1 MRKVVL
7 PATLSHCGSNKS
19 RVTCCCRPATVL
31 SDLLSDN
38 PVTLRGWRGQHGEH
52 SAILIVY
59 LRSCAA
65 RTWQFDDGAIECP
78 VADLSAR
85 ICAQLLQRRGARY
98 MALISSVD
106 SRSTF
111 SLSAAASRGDLT
123 GFQRPL
129 HTSGKFSGFGGVKRE
144 RGHAPDFA
152 SRRQTG
158 RLPFSIFG
166 PYRRAVR
173 NIELSLVA
181 APGARVFHGA
191 ESAERR
197 APSYV
202 RTSDVLPPPGS
213 RKRFRCRCYS
223 IKKETSAALDQRSAS
238 NRPADLRCHNRPE
251 LVALNEASAA
261 ARALVQ
267 RVLQSRQS
275 KLAARAC
282 TAYAVISASLM
293 LAIGDAADASIS
305 SARLLHPRCCPP
317 ASRCFRSRT
326 CAPAAAFAPAR
337 RSVKVINSDAD
348 RLGLTGVRPS
358 SSMAEAGSPTQPPP
372 AAVTPAALRK
382 HEADL
387 ISSSQKAFTNE
398 DSKALAGTRHRA
410 TTQGAKPPNAK
421 PVRRRIT
428 HTTST
433 PEVEGEASMDVNET
447 SCEMRAESEPREDY
461 EDTGEPWQEAYYRR
475 RKKKGNMMETTALAL
490 ANATKPT
497 SQEDRYV
504 IVFRAQERYD
514 ITSIPVRTLQR
525 NFYTALNVDP
535 ARCRKEDLP
544 TFRSSKVTNTVSAIV
559 PDRSQAQVL
568 LKMKHIQ
575 APDKVVEVVAHEIP
589 PEDTCRG
596 VAHGVDPNESPAE
609 TLDDPRCRYR
619 EILYA
624 RALGNRG
631 LALVTFQG
639 KRPPRT
645 VLYHDFITK
654 VTLYRPTTVVCR
666 RCQGLGQIEKV
677 CTKKPRC
684 PDCGCIT
691 QEGHVC
697 ERTYCVNCHVL
708 KHLATDPKCPAR
720 IRADQMRQQKSKR
733 GKPSNKRRCTAT
745 AASTKEK
752 PPQVTIEDFP
762 LLNRDSSSHRKAPDT
777 GRSRSRSTTSAG
789 LHTGRK
795 ASRSASRNGH
805 RRNRSRGR
813 STSARR
819 ANSRDYAQAVRKPQG
834 YYADDEHEV
843 RAWQEEL
850 RAIDTEKQAD
860 NDRYKRLEAELMQL
874 KRKMEESDRRR
885 DARRN
890 TILGH
895 IKAAMEARRAG
906 REQQRQ
912 QKEQHVGNPT
922 PEIKESAPSTQML
935 PNAMGN
941 KPLRILQWNCRGL
954 SQRRAELN
962 HRLKDQ
968 TFDILLLQETKTD
981 QITIPGYKQYYMP
994 SIKHTYKK
1002 EEKIQAQAAIFIQEK
1017 MHHIIIDT
1025 SRWCTELQEVVAIRV
1040 ALQSTERR
1048 LTIASAYLRPQKKR
1062 DYSWIMHLRKDYPDD
1077 FMVLGGDLNVHVE
1090 SWGQPNKNPHAKAL
1104 YEIMEQADV
1113 TMANDPTKPTRYP
1126 TIANQRESIID
1137 ITLTPANTARIL
1149 HWTVLDDAWG
1159 SDHFPIIIELNIGA
1173 KSKHPKK
1180 QT

>member
-1 MRKVVL
+1 ML
-7 PATLSHCGSNKS
+7 
-19 RVTCCCRPATVL
+19 
-31 SDLLSDN
+31 D
-38 PVTLRGWRGQHGEH
+38 
-52 SAILIVY
+52 
-59 LRSCAA
+59 
-65 RTWQFDDGAIECP
+65 
-78 VADLSAR
+78 
-85 ICAQLLQRRGARY
+85 
-98 MALISSVD
+98 AL
-106 SRSTF
+106 
-111 SLSAAASRGDLT
+111 
-123 GFQRPL
+123 
-129 HTSGKFSGFGGVKRE
+129 
-144 RGHAPDFA
+144 
-152 SRRQTG
+152 
-158 RLPFSIFG
+158 
-166 PYRRAVR
+166 
-173 NIELSLVA
+173 
-181 APGARVFHGA
+181 
-191 ESAERR
+191 
-197 APSYV
+197 
-202 RTSDVLPPPGS
+202 
-213 RKRFRCRCYS
+213 
-223 IKKETSAALDQRSAS
+223 
-238 NRPADLRCHNRPE
+238 
-251 LVALNEASAA
+251 
-261 ARALVQ
+261 
-267 RVLQSRQS
+267 
-275 KLAARAC
+275 
-282 TAYAVISASLM
+282 
-293 LAIGDAADASIS
+293 
-305 SARLLHPRCCPP
+305 
-317 ASRCFRSRT
+317 
-326 CAPAAAFAPAR
+326 
-337 RSVKVINSDAD
+337 
-348 RLGLTGVRPS
+348 
-358 SSMAEAGSPTQPPP
+358 
-372 AAVTPAALRK
+372 
-382 HEADL
+382 
-387 ISSSQKAFTNE
+387 
-398 DSKALAGTRHRA
+398 
-410 TTQGAKPPNAK
+410 
-421 PVRRRIT
+421 
-428 HTTST
+428 
-433 PEVEGEASMDVNET
+433 
-447 SCEMRAESEPREDY
+447 
-461 EDTGEPWQEAYYRR
+461 
-475 RKKKGNMMETTALAL
+475 
-490 ANATKPT
+490 
-497 SQEDRYV
+497 
-504 IVFRAQERYD
+504 
-514 ITSIPVRTLQR
+514 
-525 NFYTALNVDP
+525 
-535 ARCRKEDLP
+535 
-544 TFRSSKVTNTVSAIV
+544 
-559 PDRSQAQVL
+559 
-568 LKMKHIQ
+568 
-575 APDKVVEVVAHEIP
+575 
-589 PEDTCRG
+589 
-596 VAHGVDPNESPAE
+596 
-609 TLDDPRCRYR
+609 RCRYR

-624 RALGNRG
+624 RPLGNKG

-645 VLYHDFITK
+645 VLYHDFIT
-654 VTLYRPTTVVCR
+654 
-666 RCQGLGQIEKV
+666 KV

-697 ERTYCVNCHVL
+697 ERTYCVNCHAL
-708 KHLATDPKCPAR
+708 KHLATNPKCPAR
-720 IRADQMRQQKSKR
+720 IRADQMLQQKSKR

-777 GRSRSRSTTSAG
+777 GRSRSKSTSAG

-805 RRNRSRGR
+805 KRNRSRGR

-922 PEIKESAPSTQML
+922 PEMKESAPSTQVVEPSTTEDHAQHQPDPPVEL
-935 PNAMGN
+935 P
-941 KPLRILQWNCRGL
+941 RL

-968 TFDILLLQETKTD
+968 TFNILLLQETKTD

-1077 FMVLGGDLNVHVE
+1077 FRVLGQAQ

-1113 TMANDPTKPTRYP
+1113 TMANDPIKPTRYP
-1126 TIANQRESIID
+1126 TIANQREFIID
-1137 ITLTPANTARIL
+1137 ITLTPANTARML

-1180 QT
+1180 QTKTIIWDKFRQNLLDQGDDFEPHHVTSLLTAAAKVAVDTRQVDEDTPTPDSHLLSLWDRRTKTLTLYSKTRKRKHLTKVNWLTNEASKYAKQLGLERWLERSKTYPTNLVVFFPQPQKKPDPGIYQRQHTGPSQNPGDLPFTEWELDAAIKQCRTKSAPGPDGVTVPMLRNAPDPTRKAMLAWFNRIWDSGVLPDEWKTSVVTPIPKPGKPAIRIPRTYDRSL

>member
-1 MRKVVL
+1 
-7 PATLSHCGSNKS
+7 
-19 RVTCCCRPATVL
+19 
-31 SDLLSDN
+31 
-38 PVTLRGWRGQHGEH
+38 
-52 SAILIVY
+52 
-59 LRSCAA
+59 
-65 RTWQFDDGAIECP
+65 
-78 VADLSAR
+78 
-85 ICAQLLQRRGARY
+85 
-98 MALISSVD
+98 
-106 SRSTF
+106 
-111 SLSAAASRGDLT
+111 
-123 GFQRPL
+123 
-129 HTSGKFSGFGGVKRE
+129 
-144 RGHAPDFA
+144 
-152 SRRQTG
+152 
-158 RLPFSIFG
+158 
-166 PYRRAVR
+166 
-173 NIELSLVA
+173 
-181 APGARVFHGA
+181 
-191 ESAERR
+191 
-197 APSYV
+197 
-202 RTSDVLPPPGS
+202 
-213 RKRFRCRCYS
+213 
-223 IKKETSAALDQRSAS
+223 
-238 NRPADLRCHNRPE
+238 
-251 LVALNEASAA
+251 
-261 ARALVQ
+261 
-267 RVLQSRQS
+267 
-275 KLAARAC
+275 
-282 TAYAVISASLM
+282 
-293 LAIGDAADASIS
+293 
-305 SARLLHPRCCPP
+305 
-317 ASRCFRSRT
+317 
-326 CAPAAAFAPAR
+326 
-337 RSVKVINSDAD
+337 
-348 RLGLTGVRPS
+348 
-358 SSMAEAGSPTQPPP
+358 MAEAGSPTQPPP

-387 ISSSQKAFTNE
+387 ISSSQEAFTNE
-398 DSKALAGTRHRA
+398 DSKALAGMRHRA

-433 PEVEGEASMDVNET
+433 PEVEGGINTRVRRPSAGSTGTNRSEISEIYTEVSIDVNET
-447 SCEMRAESEPREDY
+447 SSELRAESEPREDS
-461 EDTGEPWQEAYYRR
+461 EDKGEPWQEAYYRR

-535 ARCRKEDLP
+535 ARCRKEELP

-559 PDRSQAQVL
+559 QDRSQAQVL

-575 APDKVVEVVAHEIP
+575 APDKVFEVVAHEIP

-596 VAHGVDPNESPAE
+596 EAHGVDPNESPAE
-609 TLDDPRCRYR
+609 MLDALRCRYR
-619 EILYA
+619 EIL
-624 RALGNRG
+624 ALRQ
-631 LALVTFQG
+631 QG
-639 KRPPRT
+639 ACAT

-666 RCQGLGQIEKV
+666 RCQGLGHKEKV

-697 ERTYCVNCHVL
+697 ELTYCVNCHAL

-720 IRADQMRQQKSKR
+720 IRADQMLQQKSK
-733 GKPSNKRRCTAT
+733 P
-745 AASTKEK
+745 ASTKEK
-752 PPQVTIEDFP
+752 PPQVAIEDFP
-762 LLNRDSSSHRKAPDT
+762 LLNRDSSSHRKAP
-777 GRSRSRSTTSAG
+777 
-789 LHTGRK
+789 
-795 ASRSASRNGH
+795 ASRKKQKQEYDICRPSYRQES
-805 RRNRSRGR
+805 
-813 STSARR
+813 
-819 ANSRDYAQAVRKPQG
+819 AVRKPQG

-890 TILGH
+890 TIQGH
-895 IKAAMEARRAG
+895 IKAAKEAHRAG

-994 SIKHTYKK
+994 SSKHTYMK

-1062 DYSWIMHLRKDYPDD
+1062 DYSWIMHLCKDYPDD

-1090 SWGQPNKNPHAKAL
+1090 SWGQPNKSPHAKAL

-1126 TIANQRESIID
+1126 TIANKRESIID
-1137 ITLTPANTARIL
+1137 ITLTPANTARML

-1180 QT
+1180 QTKTIIWDKFRENLLDQGNDFEPHQVTSLLTAAAKVAVDTRQVDEDTPTPDSHLLSLWDRRTKALTLYRKKEEKKTSHQGELAHE